1 MEQAMKNSS
10 MPSDFAKSLLRKF
23 PLLLALAGLCASFF
37 LLHDITLFIALCAAI
52 FVVSIAAD
60 FIIKS
65 DAFFEF
71 AQRKFIPLASF
82 IQKRRQSNISESEL
96 HVLQSIEKLMADV
109 GQGLFENRL
118 VNTPESSL
126 FYKIAWLSNDILDQI
141 EAMSR
146 EIQTAVSYAGQKK
159 YFRRALTDGLRG
171 EFSIACIHVN
181 QTIES
186 IADSTT
192 TIENLLHQIEHTSRI
207 VASSSAAI
215 ATAVE
220 EMSST
225 TAEQSNNL
233 TSISHSTKELHQ
245 TSASN
250 SENLQN
256 IASLVQDT
264 ARAAGT
270 GNDVAAQTHA
280 SIQEIVEL
288 TRSTAKIIGE
298 FENASQ
304 RIAESARMI
313 YEIADQ
319 TNLLALNA
327 AIEAAR
333 AGEYGRGFAVVAD
346 EVRKLAEKTQQTTAD
361 IAVIIKQINVNAQ
374 NSVQATARSLQAV
387 EKGLQQ
393 AERVEREFSNIFK
406 SVQEVERITT
416 HIAAA
421 SEEQTYA
428 SSEISDRIGSL
439 MISGRETALAT
450 ESVAE
455 SVTSL
460 NGQIESLVAMSH
472 SLN

>member
-1 MEQAMKNSS
+1 MKNSS
-10 MPSDFAKSLLRKF
+10 ILSDFAKSFFRKI
-23 PLLLALAGLCASFF
+23 PLLLALAGLCSLFF
-37 LLHDITLFIALCAAI
+37 WVHDAALFIALCATI
-52 FVVSIAAD
+52 FVVSFAAD
-60 FIIKS
+60 FIVKS
-65 DAFFEF
+65 EAFYAL
-71 AQRKFIPLASF
+71 AQRRFNSTANF
-82 IQKRRQSNISESEL
+82 VRKRRQSNIPESEL
-96 HVLQSIEKLMADV
+96 RILRSIEELATEAS
-109 GQGLFENRL
+109 QGSFENRL
-118 VNTPESSL
+118 VNTPESGL
-126 FYKIAWLSNDILDQI
+126 FYKTAWLVNDILDQI

-146 EIQTAVSYAGQKK
+146 EIQTAVSYAEKKK
-159 YFRRALTDGLRG
+159 YFRHALTNGLRG
-171 EFSIACIHVN
+171 EFGVAGTHVN
-181 QTIES
+181 QAIES
-186 IADSTT
+186 IINSTT
-192 TIENLLHQIEHTSRI
+192 TIENLLHQIEHTSRN

-225 TAEQSNNL
+225 VAEQSNNL
-233 TSISHSTKELHQ
+233 TSITHSTKELHQ

-256 IASLVQDT
+256 IANLVQDT
-264 ARAAGT
+264 ARAAGA
-270 GNDVAAQTHA
+270 GNTIAVQTRA

-288 TRSTAKIIGE
+288 TRNTAKIIGE
-298 FENASQ
+298 FESASQ

-361 IAVIIKQINVNAQ
+361 IAVIIKQININAQ
-374 NSVQATARSLQAV
+374 NSVQATRDSLQAV
-387 EKGLQQ
+387 EKGLYQ
-393 AERVEREFSNIFK
+393 AERAEREFSNIFK

-428 SSEISDRIGSL
+428 SSEISDRIGAL
-439 MISGRETALAT
+439 MISGRESAEVT
-450 ESVAE
+450 ENIAE
-455 SVTSL
+455 SVNSL
-460 NGQIESLVAMSH
+460 NDQIESLVEMSK
-472 SLN
+472 SMN